1 MATHPLIVI
10 IRGPIGAGKTT
21 LLTGLGRDPRYNF
34 WVLDTDRATDFHPG
48 DPYGKHLDDE
58 WPIEIEILSL
68 HAKIVLGRGLNLVL
82 DPGIFLT
89 VKEVDRFLR
98 RIGRSRRDPKVVL
111 FRLTVSP
118 RVAVKRKTT
127 LSHQYIWAS
136 HKGWQPTAIPGEIVI
151 DTDGLS
157 PAKVLAVAKSALSER
172 G

>member
-1 MATHPLIVI
+1 MPKHPLVVI

-21 LLTGLGRDPRYNF
+21 LLEGLGGDPRYKF
-34 WVLDTDRATDFHPG
+34 FVLDTDRATDFHPG
-48 DPYGKHLDDE
+48 DPYGEHLEDE
-58 WPIEIEILSL
+58 WPIEIEILAL

-98 RIGRSRRDPKVVL
+98 SVGRSRRDPMVVL

-118 RVAVKRKTT
+118 RVAAKRKTT
-127 LSHQYIWAS
+127 LSHQYVWAS

-151 DTDGLS
+151 ETDGLS
-157 PAKVLAVAKSALSER
+157 RAQVLAAAKRALSER